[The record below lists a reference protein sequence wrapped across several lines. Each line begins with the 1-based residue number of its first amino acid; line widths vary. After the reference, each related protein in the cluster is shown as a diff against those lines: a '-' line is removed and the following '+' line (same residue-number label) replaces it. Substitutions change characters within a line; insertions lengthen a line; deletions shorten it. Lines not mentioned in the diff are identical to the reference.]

1 MLYRIMPIT
10 DSGAQQSKA
19 EQTQHNRTTTQ
30 PQHNACST
38 QHSTTEPQH
47 NRNTMHAQ
55 HSTAQQNHNTTATQ
69 SMLNTTQHNTTMHA
83 EHKQGQ
89 VGYVAMDSSTAQ
101 QRTPCTMS
109 FLWRKI
115 MADAISS
122 AVMATVR
129 RSGCPEVGLRVVLNH
144 PCSTASCTT
153 RSQVAVLHNL
163 HPQPVKWQ

>member
-55 HSTAQQNHNTTATQ
+55 H
-69 SMLNTTQHNTTMHA
+69 NTTMHA

-89 VGYVAMDSSTAQ
+89 VGCVAMNSSTAQ

-129 RSGCPEVGLRVVLNH
+129 RSGCPEMGLRVVLNH